1 MLHVATDNA
10 SAPPAFTCSP
20 FFPPFFLSIYS
31 IHAIQSAAMV
41 RRLHSNLSQF
51 QLRPAVARTGLAHIR
66 AGVGQLI
73 SGTGLMH
80 RRVCGE
86 RSAEKNYRSAS
97 AGVMFSNF
105 LCMLAKRGFDI
116 ALYITPVFSRLWAV
130 PESGRRLGV

>member
-1 MLHVATDNA
+1 MPHVATDNA

-31 IHAIQSAAMV
+31 IHAIQFAAMV
-41 RRLHSNLSQF
+41 WPLHSNWPQF
-51 QLRPAVARTGLAHIR
+51 LPRPAMARVGLAHIR

-73 SGTGLMH
+73 SSTGLMR
-80 RRVCGE
+80 RRVCGK
-86 RSAEKNYRSAS
+86 RCAEKNQRSAG

-105 LCMLAKRGFDI
+105 VCVLAKRGFDI
-116 ALYITPVFSRLWAV
+116 ALYIAPVFSRLWAV